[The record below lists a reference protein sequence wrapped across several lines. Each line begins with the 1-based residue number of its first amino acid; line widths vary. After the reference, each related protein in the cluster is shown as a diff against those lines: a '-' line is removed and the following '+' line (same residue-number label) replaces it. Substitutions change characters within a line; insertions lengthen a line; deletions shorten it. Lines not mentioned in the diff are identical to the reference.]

1 MYPCVPYFL
10 ANAEEVFEILSSL
23 RSDDLV
29 RFLPSTM
36 ETKGL
41 QQILVHYVS
50 IRPMGIVGRSNEVAA
65 FDHVCNVRRMH

>member
-1 MYPCVPYFL
+1 MSLIFL
-10 ANAEEVFEILSSL
+10 ANAEEVFEVLSSL

-41 QQILVHYVS
+41 QQILAHYAS
-50 IRPMGIVGRSNEVAA
+50 IRPMGIVGRSSEVAT
-65 FDHVCNVRRMH
+65 FNVRSMH

>member
-1 MYPCVPYFL
+1 MSLIFL

-23 RSDDLV
+23 QSDDLI

-41 QQILVHYVS
+41 QQILAHYAS
-50 IRPMGIVGRSNEVAA
+50 IRPMGIVGRSNEVAT
-65 FDHVCNVRRMH
+65 FDHVCIVRSMH